1 MEKTVSGPTTEI
13 HGHAYADELSR
24 EQAVLADNVR
34 EHRATAWEII
44 RDHKRIVAWTFF
56 FALSAVGWGF
66 DAQVN
71 GAAISVPSFRRDFGY
86 GKKSYYQQSSPHFV
100 LTTRLRYY
108 YKGEP
113 VLPAQWQSAFNA
125 ASSIGQFF
133 GGFLCSWVSDRIGRK
148 GGLAMGILF
157 CLGGILGEI
166 FSIARPAFLI
176 SKLVL
181 GLGLGSYLTM
191 GPLYC
196 SELSPTVFRG
206 ITTAGINMSIGIGQL
221 LSNAAIRGF
230 GGRNDRWAY
239 RAPFACQLIF
249 VGK

>member
-1 MEKTVSGPTTEI
+1 MIE
-13 HGHAYADELSR
+13 
-24 EQAVLADNVR
+24 
-34 EHRATAWEII
+34 
-44 RDHKRIVAWTFF
+44 
-56 FALSAVGWGF
+56 
-66 DAQVN
+66 
-71 GAAISVPSFRRDFGY
+71 
-86 GKKSYYQQSSPHFV
+86 
-100 LTTRLRYY
+100 LRYY

-133 GGFLCSWVSDRIGRK
+133 GGFLCSWISDRIGRK
-148 GGLAMGILF
+148 GGLAMGIIF

-166 FSIARPAFLI
+166 FSVTRPLFLI

-196 SELSPTVFRG
+196 SELSPTVLRG

-221 LSNAAIRGF
+221 LSNAAIKGF

-249 VGK
+249 VGERFL